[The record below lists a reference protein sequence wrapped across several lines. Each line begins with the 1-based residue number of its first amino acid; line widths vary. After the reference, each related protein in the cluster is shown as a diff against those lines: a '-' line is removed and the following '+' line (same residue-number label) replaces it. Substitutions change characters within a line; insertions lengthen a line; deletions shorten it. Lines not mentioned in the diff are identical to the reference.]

1 MVPPKAAAETVPNES
16 GSAADSLVVDSQNPL
31 ASLITLPFQNNMG
44 VLENGD
50 IFNVL
55 NVQPVIPFELG
66 DHWNL
71 ITRTI
76 VPVIGIEDP
85 PPGVNTWSI
94 GDIQQSL
101 FLTPRAP
108 KDPGTLIGFGPILS
122 YPTATDDA
130 LGAEQFG
137 VGPSTV
143 VVLIRGPW
151 VYGLIGNHVFSVSE
165 EDGKPDLNRTVL
177 QPFVNYNM
185 ADGWF
190 LQSAPFMTVD
200 WSSDSGERWT
210 VPVGGGLGRTYSIGS
225 LPVSTVV
232 SAFYNIERPT
242 GQPEWTFRFQFNFL
256 FPR

>member
-1 MVPPKAAAETVPNES
+1 MIGIRQAVLQSISAIIILVPCAV
-16 GSAADSLVVDSQNPL
+16 AADDTTGGPDVSSESLVVASQNPL

-44 VLENGD
+44 LLQNGD
-50 IFNVL
+50 IVNVL

-66 DHWNL
+66 DYWNL
-71 ITRTI
+71 ITRTL

-101 FLTPRAP
+101 FLTPRTP

-122 YPTATDDA
+122 YPTAADDA
-130 LGAEQFG
+130 LGSEQFG

-151 VYGLIGNHVFSVSE
+151 VYGLIGNHVFSVSG

-185 ADGWF
+185 ATT
-190 LQSAPFMTVD
+190 SA
-200 WSSDSGERWT
+200 
-210 VPVGGGLGRTYSIGS
+210 I
-225 LPVSTVV
+225 
-232 SAFYNIERPT
+232 
-242 GQPEWTFRFQFNFL
+242 
-256 FPR
+256 